1 MFNPTLTNETILAV
15 TYINFPNQIDDRKAI
30 SRQALGYPYQGV
42 YGDSNDQI
50 PSVDPGGW
58 GANGP
63 LIFNPGGFDPIL
75 FAKKW
80 QISVQD
86 NLTKVWGLH
95 TIKIGAYYEHVT
107 NAQPGN
113 ANSNGYIA
121 LATWEGGSTGNTF
134 ADLLTGGPMDYSESS
149 KNAVNDMHYNLGE
162 ALHPGLLEGQAPPD
176 PRLRPPLLVL
186 RAVDRQLGHSAWR
199 PGTRA
204 RTRAS
209 WPRAPPTRASPTRG
223 RTRARR
229 SPASTAAGST

>member
-1 MFNPTLTNETILAV
+1 MFDPTLTNETIFAV
-15 TYINFPNQIDDRKAI
+15 TYINFPNEIDDRSAI

-42 YGDSNDQI
+42 FGESNDQI

-80 QISVQD
+80 QISAQD

-95 TIKIGAYYEHVT
+95 TVKVGAYYEHVS

-134 ADLLTGGPMDYSESS
+134 ADLLHGRPAGLQRVVEERRQRHALQP
-149 KNAVNDMHYNLGE
+149 GRG
-162 ALHPGLLEGQAPPD
+162 LHPGLLEGQAPPD
-176 PRLRPPLLVL
+176 PRLRPALLVL
-186 RAVDRQLGHSAWR
+186 RAVDGQLGHRHGGLEPGATTQR
-199 PGTRA
+199 PA
-204 RTRAS
+204 
-209 WPRAPPTRASPTRG
+209 RAPYPGIS
-223 RTRARR
+223 
-229 SPASTAAGST
+229 